1 MRVVVLIVATFG
13 VAHGFLGTPVG
24 VSKGIRPAASL
35 SRGRAGVSSL
45 SMHNLEHPKI
55 ANDITELIGRTPLL
69 QLTRVTE
76 GCGAEVICKLESMEP
91 CNSVKDRIGFS
102 MITEAEKRGDIK
114 AGETTLVEPTSG
126 NTGIALAMVA
136 AAKGYDLVLTMPESM
151 SLERRVMLKALGAKL
166 VLTPAA
172 MGMKGAIKKAED
184 LVGELGEGKG
194 YMLQQFNNP
203 DNVKIHME
211 TTGPEIWEQTDGR
224 IDVFMGGVGTGGT
237 VTGTTKFLKSKNK
250 SLKAIAIEPTESAVL
265 SGGAP
270 GPHKIQGIGAGFVP
284 GNCDMGVVDEVVQ
297 VSGEEA
303 MAMARRLAKEEG
315 ILCGISSGAAVKAA
329 VDVASRPDMAGKRI
343 VVVIPS
349 FGERYLS
356 TALFSELTD
365 ASKAQ
370 KADEIPEDVT
380 KVWIE
385 GLKAEADAK
394 IAAGGH

>member
-1 MRVVVLIVATFG
+1 MRVPALLLASFG
-13 VAHGFLGTPVG
+13 LAYGFLATPAG

-35 SRGRAGVSSL
+35 SRAGRVGVSSL
-45 SMHNLEHPKI
+45 SMHNLDHPKI

-69 QLTRVTE
+69 QLNKVTE
-76 GCGAEVICKLESMEP
+76 GCGAEIICKLESMEP
-91 CNSVKDRIGFS
+91 CNSVKDRIGFA
-102 MITEAEKRGDIK
+102 MINEAEKRGDIK
-114 AGETTLVEPTSG
+114 AGATTLVEPTSG

-184 LVGELGEGKG
+184 LVGELGAGKG

-211 TTGPEIWEQTDGR
+211 TTGPEIWEQTGGK

-237 VTGTTKFLKSKNK
+237 ITGTTKFLKGKN
-250 SLKAIAIEPTESAVL
+250 SALKTIAIEPSESAVL

-284 GNCDMGVVDEVVQ
+284 NNCDQSVIDQVVK
-297 VSGEEA
+297 VSSADA

-315 ILCGISSGAAVKAA
+315 ILCGISSGAAVHAA
-329 VDVASRPDMAGKRI
+329 LEVGNTPEMKGKRI
-343 VVVIPS
+343 VAVIPS

-356 TALFSELTD
+356 TALFSELLED
-365 ASKAQ
+365 SKSQVA
-370 KADEIPEDVT
+370 EDV
-380 KVWIE
+380 K
-385 GLKAEADAK
+385 L
-394 IAAGGH
+394 